1 MVFRKFLL
9 LIPHMIKQEF
19 WKITEAQNLLRE
31 EKKITGGKWMRKQKR
46 ENGRVPGKVQSKAQS
61 KSQQGNRKSNSRSTI
76 FDNVLRTAQERHGQM
91 LIPVVNETFHENYPW
106 NTPVRRLPDDYRQI
120 VSKVVADAC
129 NVIGDRV
136 YHVEC
141 QARDDKTMILR
152 MVEYDFMI
160 GMYGAEVEEG
170 LYRLRFPRSCIIY
183 LRHDGEAPEGE
194 EMELVF
200 QDGQTVRYQ
209 VPTVRVQSYT
219 LDGIFEKKLYLFLP
233 FYILRYEKEL
243 DDIDSDEERREAV
256 LVEYGNIL
264 DRLEEALRDEPDVY
278 QDLLQLMYNV
288 LEYVLRDHEEFK
300 EEVGSVMGGR
310 VLPLPSDRLR
320 EERAEG
326 KVEKLVSQ
334 VCRKLRKGKAVE
346 VIADELE
353 EDIEEI
359 QSICVAAEAFAPD
372 YDEEQVFHK
381 LMEMRGKAS
390 GNENV

>member
-1 MVFRKFLL
+1 MK
-9 LIPHMIKQEF
+9 KQE
-19 WKITEAQNLLRE
+19 K
-31 EKKITGGKWMRKQKR
+31 EKKKDKEQGKA
-46 ENGRVPGKVQSKAQS
+46 QSKAQAKTQES
-61 KSQQGNRKSNSRSTI
+61 TQKGSRKSKSRSTI

-106 NTPVRRLPDDYRQI
+106 DTPVRRLPDDYRQV

-141 QARDDKTMILR
+141 QSRDDRTMILR

-160 GMYGAEVEEG
+160 GLYGAEVGEG

-183 LRHDGEAPEGE
+183 LRHDGEAPEKE

-243 DDIDSDEERREAV
+243 NEIDSDEKRREAV
-256 LVEYGNIL
+256 LAEYGNIL
-264 DRLEEALRDEPDVY
+264 DRLEEALKDEPDVY
-278 QDLLQLMYNV
+278 QDLIRLMYNV
-288 LEYVLRDHEEFK
+288 VEYVLRDHEEFK
-300 EEVGSVMGGR
+300 EEVGSVMGGK
-310 VLPLPSDRLR
+310 VLPLPSDILR
-320 EERAEG
+320 QKTAEG
-326 KVEKLVSQ
+326 QEQKLVSL

-359 QSICVAAEAFAPD
+359 RSICAAAEAFAPD

-381 LMEMRGKAS
+381 LMEMRGKGS

>member
-1 MVFRKFLL
+1 
-9 LIPHMIKQEF
+9 
-19 WKITEAQNLLRE
+19 
-31 EKKITGGKWMRKQKR
+31 MRKLKR
-46 ENGRVPGKVQSKAQS
+46 ESDKGQGTAQSKAQAKTQGS
-61 KSQQGNRKSNSRSTI
+61 TQKSSRKNKSRSTI

-91 LIPVVNETFHENYPW
+91 LIPVVNETFHEHYPW
-106 NTPVRRLPDDYRQI
+106 DTPVRRLPDDYRQV

-141 QARDDKTMILR
+141 QSRDDRTMILR

-160 GMYGAEVEEG
+160 GLYGAEAEEG

-183 LRHDGEAPEGE
+183 LRHDGETPEGE

-243 DDIDSDEERREAV
+243 DDIDSDEGRREAV
-256 LVEYGNIL
+256 LAEYGNIL

-278 QDLLQLMYNV
+278 QDLLRLMYNV
-288 LEYVLRDHEEFK
+288 VEYVLRDHEEFK

-326 KVEKLVSQ
+326 RAEGGDLKLVSQ
-334 VCRKLRKGKAVE
+334 VCRKLRKGKVVE

-359 QSICVAAEAFAPD
+359 RSICAAAEAFAPD

-381 LMEMRGKAS
+381 LMEMRGKGSA
-390 GNENV
+390 NENVQH

>member
-1 MVFRKFLL
+1 
-9 LIPHMIKQEF
+9 
-19 WKITEAQNLLRE
+19 
-31 EKKITGGKWMRKQKR
+31 
-46 ENGRVPGKVQSKAQS
+46 
-61 KSQQGNRKSNSRSTI
+61 
-76 FDNVLRTAQERHGQM
+76 
-91 LIPVVNETFHENYPW
+91 
-106 NTPVRRLPDDYRQI
+106 
-120 VSKVVADAC
+120 
-129 NVIGDRV
+129 
-136 YHVEC
+136 
-141 QARDDKTMILR
+141 
-152 MVEYDFMI
+152 
-160 GMYGAEVEEG
+160 
-170 LYRLRFPRSCIIY
+170 
-183 LRHDGEAPEGE
+183 
-194 EMELVF
+194 
-200 QDGQTVRYQ
+200 
-209 VPTVRVQSYT
+209 
-219 LDGIFEKKLYLFLP
+219 
-233 FYILRYEKEL
+233 
-243 DDIDSDEERREAV
+243 
-256 LVEYGNIL
+256 
-264 DRLEEALRDEPDVY
+264 
-278 QDLLQLMYNV
+278 NV